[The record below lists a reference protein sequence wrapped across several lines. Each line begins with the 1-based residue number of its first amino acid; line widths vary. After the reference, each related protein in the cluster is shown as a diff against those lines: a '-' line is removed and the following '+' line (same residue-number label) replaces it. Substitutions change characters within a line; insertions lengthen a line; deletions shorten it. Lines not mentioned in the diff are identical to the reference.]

1 MLRKVKSV
9 LSVLLVSTMV
19 LAMTACG
26 SSKTAS
32 SSEASASEAA
42 PAASQD
48 TAAASTAAST
58 ASSKKIVIGFSQCTL
73 ASPFYV
79 AIMDAAK
86 AEAKAKGV
94 EFIYADAQ
102 NGVQKQ
108 NADIQDMISKGVSV
122 LLVNPV
128 QSSGVQ
134 PAMDAAK
141 SKNIPVVAVDRNIQA
156 GYTTFVGRDNKA
168 MGKLAGEKAVELLG
182 GAGKAK
188 GKILEVQGAAG
199 DQVMMDRRD
208 GFHSA
213 VDKEP
218 GIKVV
223 QTAYCDYERSKAV
236 TASQDAF
243 QANKDIAL
251 IYAHNDDMSL
261 GALQVATQRGLKDVK
276 VVGVDGLMEAVK
288 QIASGGNYQAT
299 ALNDPAYE
307 GKLAVDTALDIL
319 AGKTVEKYVD
329 SKTGLVDTK
338 NAKDYVND
346 SLTFA
351 ALKDVQ

>member
-1 MLRKVKSV
+1 MANKVKAI
-9 LSVLLVSTMV
+9 LSVLLSGSMV
-19 LAMTACG
+19 LAFAGCG
-26 SSKTAS
+26 GSAPSAKDSQKTNQTVS
-32 SSEASASEAA
+32 GASAAGSG
-42 PAASQD
+42 
-48 TAAASTAAST
+48 
-58 ASSKKIVIGFSQCTL
+58 SKKIVIGFSQCTL
-73 ASPFYV
+73 QSPFYV
-79 AIMDAAK
+79 SIMDAAK
-86 AEAKAKGV
+86 AEAEAKGA

-108 NADIQDMISKGVSV
+108 NSDIQDMISKGVDI

-134 PAMDAAK
+134 PAMAAAK
-141 SKNIPVVAVDRNIQA
+141 SKNIPVVAVDRNIKE
-156 GYTTFVGRDNKA
+156 GYTSFVGRDNKV

-188 GKILEVQGAAG
+188 GKILEVQGGAG

-218 GIKVV
+218 GIKVI

-243 QANKDIAL
+243 QANKDIDL
-251 IYAHNDDMSL
+251 IYAHNDDMAL
-261 GALQVATQRGLKDVK
+261 GALQVAKQRGLDKIK

-288 QIASGGNYQAT
+288 QIAAGPNYQAT
-299 ALNDPAYE
+299 ALNDPGYE
-307 GKLAVDTALDIL
+307 GKLAVDTAMDIL
-319 AGKTVEKYVD
+319 SGKTAEKFID
-329 SKTGLVDTK
+329 AKTSLVDAGS
-338 NAKDYVND
+338 AKDYVND

-351 ALKDVQ
+351 ALKIE